1 MSTLLEQREVA
12 KIQNIEKSEI
22 FNLLSEPNLPV
33 YPSSLRRLYQ
43 LIFYVVLSIS
53 LPILLIIAKIFY
65 LNLLRVGRNYYSR
78 SNNY

>member
-22 FNLLSEPNLPV
+22 FNILSEPNLPV

-43 LIFYVVLSIS
+43 LIFYVALSIS
-53 LPILLIIAKIFY
+53 LPILLIIAKVFY
-65 LNLLRVGRNYYSR
+65 LNLLGVSRNYYSQ